1 MSAISHGWHPSQGD
15 VAKIPVSV
23 AREFHSADAGHKYG
37 KGHDKKKA
45 DGGRAALDVAFA
57 EKRRARAE
65 GGQVFEGPIVSAV
78 PGRTDKHEMDVASGS
93 YVLPSSHIASLGE
106 DNTLA
111 GMEHIRQ
118 IGPHGIRKLA
128 HSAKGA
134 RDIISKHRLKRAVGG
149 ATDDNTGHPIPVVTA
164 GGEHVMSPDD
174 VRIVGD
180 GDVSLGHR
188 LLDNWVVQNRKSHI
202 KELRSLAPPAKD

>member
-1 MSAISHGWHPSQGD
+1 MPLVRSGSKPAVSENIRREMDAGKPQKQAVAI
-15 VAKIPVSV
+15 ALNV
-23 AREFHSADAGHKYG
+23 ARKY
-37 KGHDKKKA
+37 
-45 DGGRAALDVAFA
+45 
-57 EKRRARAE
+57 RAE

-93 YVLPSSHIASLGE
+93 YVLPSSHVASMGE

-111 GMEHIRQ
+111 GMAHIKH
-118 IGPHGIRKLA
+118 IGAHGIRKLA

-134 RDIISKHRLKRAVGG
+134 KDIISKHRLKRALGG

-174 VRIVGD
+174 GRVVGD
-180 GDVSLGHR
+180 GDVSLGHK
-188 LLDNWVVQNRKSHI
+188 LLDNWVVQNRKEHV
-202 KELRSLAPPAKD
+202 KTLQKLAPPAKD

>member
-1 MSAISHGWHPSQGD
+1 MPLIHSKSEPAFKKNVETLMGEVGESPHVQSRKQALAI
-15 VAKIPVSV
+15 
-23 AREFHSADAGHKYG
+23 
-37 KGHDKKKA
+37 
-45 DGGRAALDVAFA
+45 AFS

-65 GGQVFEGPIVSAV
+65 GGQVFEGPIISNV

-93 YVLPSSHIASLGE
+93 YVLPSSHVASMGE

-111 GMEHIRQ
+111 GMEHIKQ

-134 RDIISKHRLKRAVGG
+134 HDIVRKHRLKRALGG
-149 ATDDNTGHPIPVVTA
+149 STDDNTGHPIPVVTA

-174 VRIVGD
+174 VRVVGD
-180 GDVSLGHR
+180 GDVALGHK
-188 LLDNWVVQNRKSHI
+188 LLDNWVVQNRKEHVKTLS
-202 KELRSLAPPAKD
+202 KLAPPAKD